1 MSRIP
6 GIIADQQLHTL
17 PKEHNL
23 DGHAPLT
30 YLSSMKV

>member
-17 PKEHNL
+17 PKEHDL
-23 DGHAPLT
+23 DDHAPLIH
-30 YLSSMKV
+30 LSSIKV